1 MEKGFT
7 NLIIIIIIGLAL
19 LKYFFDFSIFDIL
32 AMEKGRATLEYVQEL
47 VKSLWEAL
55 LALIAYIR

>member
-1 MEKGFT
+1 MEKGFI